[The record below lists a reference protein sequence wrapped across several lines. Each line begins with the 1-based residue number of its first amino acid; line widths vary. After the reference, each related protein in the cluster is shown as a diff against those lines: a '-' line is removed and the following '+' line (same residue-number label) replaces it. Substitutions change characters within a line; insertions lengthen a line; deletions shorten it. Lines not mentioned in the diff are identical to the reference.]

1 VQTISGYATFAI
13 TSLTIKC
20 SAFPPSTSGP
30 FTGTI
35 NADTNTINE
44 AEYADGYGCQCKDQ
58 FGTVTEEVVLSATAP
73 ESLTYRIKCI
83 PTQSAG
89 HTATPMGLQAVQVT
103 PTEISGQTP
112 ATDKI
117 FLEGQCSTQ
126 APTLTQIHLPENEND
141 FKNGYGCKC
150 RDGYT
155 SVNSELLIPE
165 ADRDANKNKYWVKCL
180 AEASGTSEVFAS
192 GYNSVVNQST
202 PVIANKE
209 VDPSNNYLDITC
221 SEVYPS
227 ADCEFFNNCNLSG
240 TVAQNFLPE
249 NTNGEYQTG
258 TGCVCKNQAG
268 GTAEEVMIH
277 NPAAPNAN
285 PTSYLVKCMT
295 GGASS
300 VARKVDN
307 TPAPTA
313 AV

>member
-1 VQTISGYATFAI
+1 MREISGLTSVAT
-13 TSLTIKC
+13 THLTVKC
-20 SAFPPSTSGP
+20 SVYPPSTSGP
-30 FTGTI
+30 FLGTI
-35 NADTNTINE
+35 NADYDTINE

-73 ESLTYRIKCI
+73 ESLTYRIKCN
-83 PTQSAG
+83 PTESAG
-89 HTATPMGLQAVQVT
+89 NTATPMGLPAVQLT
-103 PTEISGQTP
+103 PTEISDQTP
-112 ATDKI
+112 TTDKI
-117 FLEGQCSTQ
+117 FIEGQCSTQ
-126 APTLTQIHLPENEND
+126 APTLTQIYLPSHVNH

-155 SVNSELLIPE
+155 SVISELLIPE

-180 AEASGTSEVFAS
+180 AEPRGTSEVFAS
-192 GYNSVVNQST
+192 GYTSVVDQST
-202 PVIANKE
+202 PAIANKE

-295 GGASS
+295 GGAYT

-307 TPAPTA
+307 TPAPTP

>member
-1 VQTISGYATFAI
+1 VQTISGFTSIAI

-20 SAFPPSTSGP
+20 SVYPPSTSGP
-30 FTGTI
+30 LTGTI
-35 NADTNTINE
+35 NADFDTIIE

-58 FGTVTEEVVLSATAP
+58 FGTVTEEVVLSATEP
-73 ESLTYRIKCI
+73 ESLTYRIKCN
-83 PTQSAG
+83 PTESAG
-89 HTATPMGLQAVQVT
+89 HTATPMGLPAVQLT

-112 ATDKI
+112 TTEKI
-117 FLEGQCSTQ
+117 FIEGQCSSE
-126 APTLTQIHLPENEND
+126 APTLTQIHLPDNENH

-155 SVNSELLIPE
+155 SVISELLIPE

-180 AEASGTSEVFAS
+180 AEASGTSTARNATIGDGEIL
-192 GYNSVVNQST
+192 G
-202 PVIANKE
+202 VIANKE

-295 GGASS
+295 GGAYT

-307 TPAPTA
+307 TPAPTP